1 MIKFRLSLL
10 ALALLAVVSISFAQ
24 GHKKKSARASMHAT
38 HVMITP
44 DEVKW
49 GPGPPALPPGAE
61 VAVLRGDP
69 AKAGGQ
75 FAIRAKFPDGYKV
88 PPHWHPTDENVVVI
102 QGTILL
108 GLGDKWDESA
118 TREMPAGSFM
128 LMPQRVRHFAMA
140 RGETIVQI
148 YGVGP
153 FAVNYVNAAD
163 DPRNKPK

>member
-1 MIKFRLSLL
+1 MITFRLSLL
-10 ALALLAVVSISFAQ
+10 ALALLVVVSIGFAQ
-24 GHKKKSARASMHAT
+24 THKRKSGSAPMHAT

-44 DEVKW
+44 DEIKW
-49 GPGPPALPPGAE
+49 GPAPPSLPPGSE
-61 VAVLRGDP
+61 VAALRGDP
-69 AKAGGQ
+69 SKAGVP
-75 FAIRAKFPDGYKV
+75 FTIRVKFPDGYKM

-102 QGTILL
+102 QGTMLL
-108 GLGDKWDESA
+108 GTGEKFDEA
-118 TREMPAGSFM
+118 AAREMPAGSFM
-128 LMPQRVRHFAMA
+128 LMPKQVRHFAMA